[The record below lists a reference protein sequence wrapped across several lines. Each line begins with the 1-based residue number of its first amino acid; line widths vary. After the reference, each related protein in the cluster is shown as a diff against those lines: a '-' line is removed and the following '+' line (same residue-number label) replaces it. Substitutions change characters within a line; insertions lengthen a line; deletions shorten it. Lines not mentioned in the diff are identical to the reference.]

1 MKVYRVGGAVRDALL
16 GLPVKD
22 TDWVVVGARVTD
34 MLDAGFQQVGRD
46 FPVFL
51 HPRSKEEYALART
64 ERKSGK
70 GYSGFVVNADP
81 GVTLEE
87 DLLRRDLTI
96 NAIAQDAEGRYVDPY
111 GGRADLAARILRH
124 VSSAFTED
132 PLRVLRVARFAA
144 RFAPLGFTIAQETLE
159 LMRQLSAGDE
169 LLHLSPER
177 VWQEMQRALD
187 TPAPAV
193 FFRVLRDCGALAT
206 LLPELDAL
214 FGVPQPE
221 FFHPEIDTGVH
232 MLMSLEQASKLGGD
246 TRMRF
251 AALVHD
257 LGKGRT
263 PPALWPAHTGHEE
276 TGGDLIEALCLRLR
290 IPNDFRELG
299 VLVSRF
305 HTRCHKALKHAPEQ
319 LFETLELCDALR
331 RPERFTL
338 FLQACEADA
347 RGRTGLETR
356 AYPQAVRLQLALQ
369 AAQQVD
375 AAALASRYQKAELG
389 LAIRQARISAVSA
402 LFAHQDRP

>member
-87 DLLRRDLTI
+87 DLLRRDLTV
-96 NAIAQDAEGRYVDPY
+96 NAIAQDADGHYVDPC
-111 GGRADLAARILRH
+111 GGRADLAARVLRH
-124 VSSAFTED
+124 VSPAFAED

-144 RFAPLGFTIAQETLE
+144 RFAPLGFTIAEETLG

-177 VWQEMQRALD
+177 VWQELQRALD
-187 TPAPAV
+187 TAAPAV

-232 MLMSLEQASKLGGD
+232 MLMTLEQAAHLGSD
-246 TRMRF
+246 ARMRF

-263 PPALWPAHTGHEE
+263 PRDLWPAHTGHEE
-276 TGGDLIEALCLRLR
+276 GGVDLIEALCLRLR
-290 IPNDFRELG
+290 VPTDFRELG

-331 RPERFTL
+331 RPERFAL

-356 AYPQAVRLQLALQ
+356 AYPQPARLLQALQ
-369 AAQQVD
+369 AAQQID
-375 AAALASRYQKAELG
+375 AAALASRYRKAELG

-402 LFAHQDRP
+402 MFASLDRS